1 MCHPCRAFLVILDRC
16 SHRSPFTSFGAS
28 AVGYVV
34 SSFWDSLHYSMSA
47 LRLRECYEALL
58 FPDLLDIR
66 TQLGRILPHEIV

>member
-1 MCHPCRAFLVILDRC
+1 
-16 SHRSPFTSFGAS
+16 
-28 AVGYVV
+28 VGYVV
-34 SSFWDSLHYSMSA
+34 SSFWDSLQYSMSA